1 MNRQI
6 PLTTTAFYVRSRG
19 LALVELMIALVLGLV
34 IIGAATGIM
43 LSGIQGFRTT
53 QGLSQVQDSARV
65 GFELLARDI
74 RQAGNIPCGN
84 DIPIVNVLNSAQ
96 GDPDDVPWQYDFN
109 NAFIGFEGNTDLEG
123 IPDTGAGSQIS
134 GTESLVMLS
143 GAASDVYV
151 SDYPI
156 NNNGA
161 SFTIDTAS
169 GGPSGLAD
177 GEILMICNE
186 NQATIF
192 QMTQSGNGGNNG
204 NNGNNGGG
212 SGENV
217 VVNTGGTWSP
227 GNCSKGLGPVIP
239 GNNASQP
246 CDVNGNPGPFDKNAV
261 IASLSSVAWYVGDN
275 GRADEG
281 GRSLYMARLGTSA
294 GDAALRVIE
303 IASGVTDLSFRFR
316 LIDTAD
322 FVDAS
327 TITAANRWADVNA
340 VEVSMS
346 LLSQDQNISTS
357 AADDGRLGRSF
368 TSVVAIRS
376 RSL

>member
-1 MNRQI
+1 MSRKFSRV
-6 PLTTTAFYVRSRG
+6 TTALHARNQG

-53 QGLSQVQDSARV
+53 QGLSQVQDAARV

-74 RQAGNIPCGN
+74 RQAGNVPCGN

-96 GDPDDVPWQYDFN
+96 ADPDDVPWQYDFN
-109 NAFIGFEGNTDLEG
+109 SAFIGFDGDTDLEG
-123 IPDTGAGSQIS
+123 VPDSGTGSQIA

-161 SFTIDTAS
+161 SFTIDTVS
-169 GGPSGLAD
+169 GGSTGLTD

-192 QMTQSGNGGNNG
+192 QLTESGGRGGTN
-204 NNGNNGGG
+204 
-212 SGENV
+212 SGDNV
-217 VVNTGGTWSP
+217 VVNSNSNDTP

-239 GNNASQP
+239 GSGNQL
-246 CDVNGNPGPFDKNAV
+246 CDTNGNPGPFDKNAV
-261 IASLSSVAWYVGDN
+261 IASLNSVAWYIGDN
-275 GRADEG
+275 GRPDEG
-281 GRSLYMARLGTSA
+281 GRSLYMVRLGTSS
-294 GDAALRVIE
+294 GDAVLSRIE
-303 IASGVTDLSFRFR
+303 IASGVTDLNFRFR
-316 LIDTAD
+316 VIDTAD
-322 FVDAS
+322 FVDVDA
-327 TITAANRWADVNA
+327 ITSANRWADVNA